1 MNKRFSN
8 TINIKKTLKVFRDIS
23 FFFLAFSLAL
33 AEEVE
38 IRDVGADKG
47 MNVTIPCGD
56 LATLTSPNVQWVHRG
71 NKTHHEVL
79 VSPSLL

>member
-1 MNKRFSN
+1 MFFERILLS
-8 TINIKKTLKVFRDIS
+8 VFYLGIE
-23 FFFLAFSLAL
+23 AFSLAL

-47 MNVTIPCGD
+47 TNVTIPCGD
-56 LATLTSPNVQWVHRG
+56 LATLTAPNVQWVHRG

-79 VSPSLL
+79 VSPSFNY

>member
-1 MNKRFSN
+1 MKYY
-8 TINIKKTLKVFRDIS
+8 L
-23 FFFLAFSLAL
+23 FFVALPWAL

-47 MNVTIPCGD
+47 TNVTIPCGG
-56 LATLTSPNVQWVHRG
+56 TLTLPSPNVQWVHRG

-79 VSPSLL
+79 VSATFIKKNTIISHEKCALWCVI